1 MAKKESS
8 PVSKELL
15 ELITNYET
23 AKADNR
29 QLYMDGDQLADIA
42 DWYAAEQRF
51 AEAQE
56 VIDYGF
62 HLHPENTDLLIQQ
75 AYLYLDLHQLQDA
88 KNTAA
93 TIREEYS
100 PEVKMLRA
108 ELLLNEEKPE
118 EACQLLETI
127 AADIDLD
134 TLVEIVHLFLDL
146 RYPQYALEW
155 LEKGKFRYAEEEEF
169 QALTADSLLA
179 AHELDA
185 AIEVYNKLIDKS
197 PYNTAY
203 WMGLAKIYF
212 IQENI
217 EKSVE
222 ACDFA
227 LAADENYGEAY
238 AYRAHNYFYLNNPDA
253 AIADYQKAIDY
264 KAIPPMLG
272 YMFMGLS
279 YANKEEWEKAADCY
293 TRVIEC
299 FKEEDDENSILL
311 IDTYTSK
318 AAVVSQLGR
327 FKEAHQLCD
336 KAKEIEPDD
345 SQIYLTDGKV
355 YLEEK
360 KKDKASKAFKKA
372 IELSSDADTYYM
384 VASAYSENEYL
395 NEAKTYYEMVYKLDP
410 QYDQIADKLSILS
423 LVIDNDVEKFIKYN
437 NESKHPLGEDV
448 ISGWIAKDGH
458 TEEDKLML
466 VELLKRIKEENNK
479 KENNNQI

>member
-466 VELLKRIKEENNK
+466 VELLKRIKEENHK

>member
-1 MAKKESS
+1 MAKKNSS
-8 PVSKELL
+8 SVPKELL

-23 AKADNR
+23 AKANNR

-42 DWYAAEQRF
+42 DWYATEQRF

-62 HLHPENTDLLIQQ
+62 HLHPGNTDLLIQQ

-88 KNTAA
+88 KDTVA
-93 TIREEYS
+93 TISEEYS
-100 PEVKMLRA
+100 PEVKMLKA

-155 LEKGKFRYAEEEEF
+155 LEKGKSRYAEEEEY

-212 IQENI
+212 IKENI

-227 LAADENYGEAY
+227 LAADETYGEAY

-327 FKEAHQLCD
+327 FNEAHQLCD
-336 KAKEIEPDD
+336 KAKEIDPDD
-345 SQIYLTDGKV
+345 SHIYLTDGKV
-355 YLEEK
+355 YLEEG
-360 KKDKASKAFKKA
+360 KKDKAAKAFEKA
-372 IELSSDADTYYM
+372 MELNPDVDMCHM

-395 NEAKTYYEMVYKLDP
+395 HEAKTYYEMAYKIDP
-410 QYDQIADKLSILS
+410 QYDQVADKLSILS

-437 NESKHPLGEDV
+437 NESQHPLGEDV

-458 TEEDKLML
+458 NEEEKQML
-466 VELLKRIKEENNK
+466 VELLRRIKEEKNK
-479 KENNNQI
+479 KENNNQF

>member
-42 DWYAAEQRF
+42 DWYATEQRF
-51 AEAQE
+51 TEAQE

-75 AYLYLDLHQLQDA
+75 AYLYLDLHQLQEA

-93 TIREEYS
+93 TISEEYS

-118 EACQLLETI
+118 EACLLLETI

-155 LEKGKFRYAEEEEF
+155 LEKGKFRYAEEEDF

-179 AHELDA
+179 AHEFEA

-212 IQENI
+212 IKENI

-253 AIADYQKAIDY
+253 AIAD
-264 KAIPPMLG
+264 
-272 YMFMGLS
+272 
-279 YANKEEWEKAADCY
+279 
-293 TRVIEC
+293 
-299 FKEEDDENSILL
+299 
-311 IDTYTSK
+311 
-318 AAVVSQLGR
+318 
-327 FKEAHQLCD
+327 
-336 KAKEIEPDD
+336 
-345 SQIYLTDGKV
+345 
-355 YLEEK
+355 
-360 KKDKASKAFKKA
+360 
-372 IELSSDADTYYM
+372 
-384 VASAYSENEYL
+384 
-395 NEAKTYYEMVYKLDP
+395 
-410 QYDQIADKLSILS
+410 
-423 LVIDNDVEKFIKYN
+423 
-437 NESKHPLGEDV
+437 
-448 ISGWIAKDGH
+448 
-458 TEEDKLML
+458 
-466 VELLKRIKEENNK
+466 
-479 KENNNQI
+479 

>member
-42 DWYAAEQRF
+42 DWYATEQRF

-75 AYLYLDLHQLQDA
+75 AYLYLDLHQLQEA

-93 TIREEYS
+93 TISEEYS

-127 AADIDLD
+127 TTDIDLD
-134 TLVEIVHLFLDL
+134 TLIEIVHLFLDL

-155 LEKGKFRYAEEEEF
+155 LEKGKSRYAEEEEF
-169 QALTADSLLA
+169 QALIADSLLA
-179 AHELDA
+179 AHELEA

-197 PYNTAY
+197 PYNTTY

-212 IQENI
+212 IKENI

-336 KAKEIEPDD
+336 KAKEIEPED
-345 SQIYLTDGKV
+345 SQIYLTEGKV
-355 YLEEK
+355 YLEES
-360 KKDKASKAFKKA
+360 KKDKASEAFKKA
-372 IELSSDADTYYM
+372 VELSPDADTYYM
-384 VASAYSENEYL
+384 IASAYSENESL
-395 NEAKTYYEMVYKLDP
+395 NEAKTYYEMAYKIDP
-410 QYDQIADKLSILS
+410 QYDQLADKLSILS

-437 NESKHPLGEDV
+437 NESKHPLGEEA
-448 ISGWIAKDGH
+448 ISDWIAKDGH
-458 TEEDKLML
+458 TEEDKQVL